1 MNVRRGVLLFAVAL
15 LVVPT
20 VLADTISPNTTTPLG
35 PGFVLVTTPATPGM
49 TGVINPQLTVGI
61 TGGGL
66 TTTQTLDLS
75 NPSAPVLD
83 SVLDPAPSP
92 DVPQNFSIFLG
103 LVVPPS
109 TAPQFTFG
117 MPVGGPDSSGDY
129 RWTATMGDA
138 TLIGQF
144 MMSTPGGVI
153 TSWTVVPQPDV
164 NGVDSSF
171 EIDFTVTPTAMTTDP
186 LMTLNLM
193 EEVNGQSSPLNF
205 TAVPEPPTA
214 ALLACALAAVAAAGA
229 FRRRLP
235 DSR

>member
-1 MNVRRGVLLFAVAL
+1 MNVRSAVLLFAVAL
-15 LVVPT
+15 LVAPT

-49 TGVINPQLTVGI
+49 TGAIDPQVSVGI

-75 NPSAPVLD
+75 NPSALVLD
-83 SVLDPAPSP
+83 SVLNPAPSP

-117 MPVGGPDSSGDY
+117 LPSGPDSNGDY
-129 RWTATMGDA
+129 RWIATMGDA
-138 TLIGQF
+138 TLIGEF
-144 MMSTPGGVI
+144 LMSTPGGVI
-153 TSWTVVPQPDV
+153 TSWTVVPQPDA

-171 EIDFTVTPTAMTTDP
+171 EIDFTVTPTAMATDP
-186 LMTLNLM
+186 LMTLNLT
-193 EEVNGQSSPLNF
+193 EEVDGQSTPLNF
-205 TAVPEPPTA
+205 TAVPEPPSA
-214 ALLACALAAVAAAGA
+214 ALLACALAAVAAAGT
-229 FRRRLP
+229 FRRRLL
-235 DSR
+235 SAR